1 MSAFNP
7 LMPLVA
13 LARKDL
19 VLYLNDKRALMLHL
33 LMPVV
38 LAAFFGSLFGGGS
51 QSQTG
56 RIDVGLVVQ
65 DSAESSRKI
74 VAGLKADPTL
84 RITELDDAA
93 AQQQVRA
100 GKLPVAVVIPAGFGT
115 AADSAL
121 FGGPQRARPELPLY
135 YDPSQS
141 AVLAMVK
148 GLLTQQV
155 MQATSAAMMGAGG
168 AATTAR
174 QIEAL
179 RDSARTDTQAAQL
192 GAFLASLKTYQD
204 QRAATAGAGGKQ
216 GSDGSEGSGG
226 SEAAGSGAAVGMAM
240 PYTTREQALSS
251 GPRYNGY
258 AHSFAGMGVQFILF
272 MGIEMGVAML
282 LARRLGIWNR
292 LLAAPVSLATVVTA
306 RALSATVIALGL
318 MCALF
323 ACAALMFGVRVDS
336 LAGFLGVA
344 LGFALVTATFGLL
357 IAAFGKTPE
366 AARGIAVFATLIMVV
381 LGGAWVPAFIFP
393 AWMQTATLAIPTR
406 WAIDGFDAVTW
417 RGLGLA
423 GALPSIAVLFG
434 FAALFGALAIY
445 RFSRDQR

>member
-1 MSAFNP
+1 MTAFNR
-7 LMPLVA
+7 LIPLVA

-51 QSQTG
+51 QSKTG

-65 DSAESSRKI
+65 DSADSSRHI

-84 RITELDDAA
+84 RITELDEAA

-121 FGGPQRARPELPLY
+121 FGGPARARPELPLY

-155 MQATSAAMMGAGG
+155 MQATSAAVMGAGG

-174 QIEAL
+174 QLEAL
-179 RDSARTDTQAAQL
+179 RDSARTDAQAAQL
-192 GAFLASLKTYQD
+192 GAFLASLKTYQE
-204 QRAATAGAGGKQ
+204 QRTATAGAGGQQ
-216 GSDGSEGSGG
+216 GIDGSGG
-226 SEAAGSGAAVGMAM
+226 NGGSAAAGSDAPVGMAM

-251 GPRYNGY
+251 GPQYNSY

-282 LARRLGIWNR
+282 VARRLGIWNR

-306 RALSATVIALGL
+306 RALSATIIALGL

-323 ACAALMFGVRVDS
+323 VCAALMFGVRVDS

-381 LGGAWVPAFIFP
+381 LGGAWVPTFIFP

-423 GALPSIAVLFG
+423 GALPSIAVLSG
-434 FAALFGALAIY
+434 FAALFGALAVY